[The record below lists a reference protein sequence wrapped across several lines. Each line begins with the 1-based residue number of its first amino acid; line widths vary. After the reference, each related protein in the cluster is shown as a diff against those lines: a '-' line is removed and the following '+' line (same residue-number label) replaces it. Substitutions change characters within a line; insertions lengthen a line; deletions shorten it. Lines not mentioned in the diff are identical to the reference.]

1 MVSKR
6 ILAVAAMAVF
16 MLVGLSAA
24 DYASYGFTQTGTRT
38 VDGID
43 YLVLVDDTGA
53 EMLFSPLVE
62 PGADRLNALKAI
74 VSMLHSWSGLTL
86 ASIRATNDASQLR
99 VTAVPS
105 SLMTGPDDLKSAL
118 PGGLVFWYE
127 KAIDYDFR
135 VMSGAYA
142 IRMTGLFTS
151 TADLLVSLRSAYK
164 DPAAWLLNG
173 DPEYAVKRISELTT
187 RVDALET
194 ALKTASDSLT
204 QTTSDLASTTDKLTA
219 TSEELSATKAELESF
234 EAAKASS
241 DKSLSASTERLEAA
255 LMTALNVG
263 FFSGPKPIAQAVV
276 DWVVAK
282 KTGDPSLAKAA
293 LVTAAKAEKF
303 QATEKEI
310 GIVLQVLYGER

>member
-1 MVSKR
+1 MNFGGTMVCKR
-6 ILAVAAMAVF
+6 FLAVAAIAAF

-24 DYASYGFTQTGTRT
+24 DYASYGFSQTGTRT

-43 YLVLVDDTGA
+43 YLVLADDTGA
-53 EMLFSPLVE
+53 ELLFSPLVE
-62 PGADRLNALKAI
+62 PGPERLNALKAI
-74 VSMLHSWSGLTL
+74 VSMLHTWNGLTL
-86 ASIRATNDASQLR
+86 ASIRATNDAAQLR

-105 SLMTGPDDLKSAL
+105 SLMAGPDDLKSAL

-151 TADLLVSLRSAYK
+151 TGDLLNSLRLAYK
-164 DPAAWLLNG
+164 DPITFLLNG
-173 DPEYAVKRISELTT
+173 DPEYAVKRITELTA
-187 RVDALET
+187 RVETLEG
-194 ALKTASDSLT
+194 ALKAAADDLT
-204 QTTSDLASTTDKLTA
+204 LTKSDLAGTTEQLTA
-219 TSEELSATKAELESF
+219 TRADLATLES
-234 EAAKASS
+234 AKETS
-241 DKSLSASTERLEAA
+241 DKSSSASMERLETA

-263 FFSGPKPIAQAVV
+263 FFSGPKPISQAVV

-282 KTGDPSLAKAA
+282 KTGDPGLTKAA
-293 LVTAAKAEKF
+293 LVAAAKAEKF

-310 GIVLQVLYGER
+310 GIVLQVKFGEG

>member
-53 EMLFSPLVE
+53 ELLLSPLVE
-62 PGADRLNALKAI
+62 PGVDRLNALKAI
-74 VSMLHSWSGLTL
+74 VSMLHSWNGLTL

-105 SLMTGPDDLKSAL
+105 SLMAGPDDLKSAL

-151 TADLLVSLRSAYK
+151 TADLLNSLRLAYK

-173 DPEYAVKRISELTT
+173 DPEYAVKRITELTT
-187 RVDALET
+187 RVDTLEA
-194 ALKTASDSLT
+194 ALKAAGGDLS
-204 QTTSDLASTTDKLTA
+204 QTKSDLASTTEQLT
-219 TSEELSATKAELESF
+219 ATKAELATLES
-234 EAAKASS
+234 AKESS
-241 DKSLSASTERLEAA
+241 DKTLSASTERLETA

-263 FFSGPKPIAQAVV
+263 FFSGPKPIPQAVV

-282 KTGDPSLAKAA
+282 KTSDPGLTKAA
-293 LVTAAKAEKF
+293 LVSAAKAEKF

-310 GIVLQVLYGER
+310 GIVLQVKFGEG